1 MIRISIVRV
10 HDSKERMTNMQLEK
24 IVNYHKA
31 LADPTRLRILL
42 LLSEGEMNGQA
53 LAEKLNISQP
63 TVTHHAAKL
72 REAAL
77 ITERREKNTVYFAQ
91 NRYFIQQ
98 HAQAS
103 LELILR
109 EGGKE
114 MTTTANEQMK
124 SAVIRNFF
132 AKDGR
137 LRSIPAQYKKKLIA
151 LEHVVERLEPG
162 RKYTEK
168 EINEFIKQFHE
179 DYATI
184 RREFIMHQFM
194 YREDG
199 IYELNP
205 RELWTRWED
214 VK

>member
-1 MIRISIVRV
+1 
-10 HDSKERMTNMQLEK
+10 MQLEK

-103 LELILR
+103 LQFIFK

-114 MTTTANEQMK
+114 MATTANDQMK
-124 SAVIRNFF
+124 DAVIRNFF

-137 LRSIPAQYKKKLIA
+137 LRQIPAQYKKKLIA
-151 LEHVVERLEPG
+151 LEHLVEQLEPG
-162 RKYTEK
+162 RKYAEK